1 MVMNPQDEQMNKP
14 RGGLLGLFDKAMK
27 ADEDTGLSP
36 LQNFAAALDPL
47 ILKDLRGGEG
57 IRQQGVQ
64 RAATMSKNKT
74 VDMLRQQ
81 GRNDLADAVMNR
93 TIGPKEAFSVMQ
105 SEKAADTAFQRQKDL
120 AAFSAGLKAPAAPKL
135 YSEFAKLNADLQ
147 AGNISKDQYNASVQ
161 SFLNKNKMSIRPF
174 RDINRKKTKVVTV
187 GSVKIGGDNPISVQS
202 MTNTLTTDIEAT
214 INQINQITEAGG
226 DLVRVSCPDKESTQ
240 ALKKI
245 IAPKKNLSF
254 SENFFHM
261 CFGKVPEKEIV
272 KAFDVSLIL
281 YAEHSFNVS
290 TFTARTITSSLS
302 DIHGAITGAIA
313 SLKGPLHG
321 GANEEVMHMMKKIKK
336 PENALKWINN
346 ALKNKEVVMGFGHRV
361 YKSGDSRVPTM
372 REYFGKV
379 AKIKKDKTFEKI
391 YDIVEKVMIKK
402 KNIHPN
408 VDYPTGPT
416 YHLMGFDT
424 DFFTPIFVISR
435 ITGWSAHIMEQHAAN
450 KLIRPLAKYKGS
462 KHRTVMQLNQR

>member
-1 MVMNPQDEQMNKP
+1 MSDEIKK
-14 RGGLLGLFDKAMK
+14 GLLGIVV
-27 ADEDTGLSP
+27 DETEVSKVMPEINSLTYRGY
-36 LQNFAAALDPL
+36 AAQDLCEYCRFEEVAYL
-47 ILKDLRGGEG
+47 ILNKDLPNSIQLKQFEKEEKNNREL
-57 IRQQGVQ
+57 
-64 RAATMSKNKT
+64 SKNLYEIIKHMPKKSHPMDVART
-74 VDMLRQQ
+74 
-81 GRNDLADAVMNR
+81 AV
-93 TIGPKEAFSVMQ
+93 SVMGLEDNET
-105 SEKAADTAFQRQKDL
+105 SDSSPEANMRKALRIFAKTPTAL
-120 AAFSAGLKAPAAPKL
+120 AAF
-135 YSEFAKLNADLQ
+135 Y
-147 AGNISKDQYNASVQ
+147 
-161 SFLNKNKMSIRPF
+161 R
-174 RDINRKKTKVVTV
+174 
-187 GSVKIGGDNPISVQS
+187 
-202 MTNTLTTDIEAT
+202 
-214 INQINQITEAGG
+214 
-226 DLVRVSCPDKESTQ
+226 VRNG
-240 ALKKI
+240 KKI
-245 IAPKKNLSF
+245 IKPKKELSF
-254 SENFFHM
+254 AENFFNM
-261 CFGKVPEKEIV
+261 CFGKVPQKEIV

-336 PENALKWINN
+336 PENALKWIND
-346 ALKNKEVVMGFGHRV
+346 ALKKKDVVMGFGHRV

-450 KLIRPLAKYKGS
+450 KLIRPLAKYKGN
-462 KHRTVMQLNQR
+462 KHRKVMELNYR

>member
-1 MVMNPQDEQMNKP
+1 MNDDIKK
-14 RGGLLGLFDKAMK
+14 GLLGIIVDETEVSKVMPEINSLTYRGYAAQDLCARCKFEEVAYLILNKELPNKKQLIQFEKEETKERVLSKNLINILKQIPKRSHPMDVARTAVSVMGLEDKETQDSSPKANLRKAMRI
-27 ADEDTGLSP
+27 
-36 LQNFAAALDPL
+36 F
-47 ILKDLRGGEG
+47 
-57 IRQQGVQ
+57 
-64 RAATMSKNKT
+64 SKT
-74 VDMLRQQ
+74 
-81 GRNDLADAVMNR
+81 
-93 TIGPKEAFSVMQ
+93 P
-105 SEKAADTAFQRQKDL
+105 TAL
-120 AAFSAGLKAPAAPKL
+120 AAFYRL
-135 YSEFAKLNADLQ
+135 
-147 AGNISKDQYNASVQ
+147 
-161 SFLNKNKMSIRPF
+161 
-174 RDINRKKTKVVTV
+174 RK
-187 GSVKIGGDNPISVQS
+187 G
-202 MTNTLTTDIEAT
+202 
-214 INQINQITEAGG
+214 
-226 DLVRVSCPDKESTQ
+226 
-240 ALKKI
+240 KKI
-245 IAPKKNLSF
+245 IPPKKSLTF

-261 CFGKVPEKEIV
+261 CFGKVPDKEIV

-346 ALKNKEVVMGFGHRV
+346 ALKNKDVVMGFGHRV

-372 REYFGKV
+372 REYFKRV
-379 AKIKKDKTFEKI
+379 AIIKKDKTFEKI
-391 YDIVEKVMIKK
+391 YDIIEKVMIER
-402 KNIHPN
+402 KNIYPN

-450 KLIRPLAKYKGS
+450 KLIRPLASYKGN
-462 KHRTVMQLNQR
+462 KHRKVLQLNQR

>member
-1 MVMNPQDEQMNKP
+1 MSDDIKK
-14 RGGLLGLFDKAMK
+14 GLLGIIV
-27 ADEDTGLSP
+27 DETEISKVMPEINSLTYRGY
-36 LQNFAAALDPL
+36 AAQDLCARCDFEEVAYL
-47 ILKDLRGGEG
+47 ILNKELPNKKQLKEFKKELSKA
-57 IRQQGVQ
+57 I
-64 RAATMSKNKT
+64 TLSKNLINILKKIPKNSHPMDVART
-74 VDMLRQQ
+74 
-81 GRNDLADAVMNR
+81 AV
-93 TIGPKEAFSVMQ
+93 SVMGLEDKETKDN
-105 SEKAADTAFQRQKDL
+105 SPKANLRKAIRILAKTPTAL
-120 AAFSAGLKAPAAPKL
+120 AAFYRL
-135 YSEFAKLNADLQ
+135 
-147 AGNISKDQYNASVQ
+147 
-161 SFLNKNKMSIRPF
+161 
-174 RDINRKKTKVVTV
+174 RK
-187 GSVKIGGDNPISVQS
+187 
-202 MTNTLTTDIEAT
+202 
-214 INQINQITEAGG
+214 
-226 DLVRVSCPDKESTQ
+226 R
-240 ALKKI
+240 KKI

-261 CFGKVPEKEIV
+261 CFGKVPNKDIV

-336 PENALKWINN
+336 PENAFKWITK
-346 ALKNKEVVMGFGHRV
+346 ALKNKDVVMGFGHRV

-372 REYFGKV
+372 REYFKRV
-379 AKIKKDKTFEKI
+379 AIIKKDKTFEKI
-391 YDIVEKVMIKK
+391 YDIVEKVMIKE
-402 KNIHPN
+402 KNIYPN

-450 KLIRPLAKYKGS
+450 KLIRPLASYKGS
-462 KHRTVMQLNQR
+462 KHRKVIQLNQR

>member
-1 MVMNPQDEQMNKP
+1 MSDDIKK
-14 RGGLLGLFDKAMK
+14 GLLGIVV
-27 ADEDTGLSP
+27 DETEVSKVMPEINSLTYRGY
-36 LQNFAAALDPL
+36 AAQDLCAKCKFEEVAFL
-47 ILKDLRGGEG
+47 ILNGELPNKKQLNNFEKMEKKERKLSKTLLEDIKKFPKKAHPMDVARTAVSIMGLEDKETKDNSPKANMRKVMR
-57 IRQQGVQ
+57 IF
-64 RAATMSKNKT
+64 AKT
-74 VDMLRQQ
+74 PV
-81 GRNDLADAVMNR
+81 A
-93 TIGPKEAFSVMQ
+93 
-105 SEKAADTAFQRQKDL
+105 L
-120 AAFSAGLKAPAAPKL
+120 AAFYRS
-135 YSEFAKLNADLQ
+135 
-147 AGNISKDQYNASVQ
+147 
-161 SFLNKNKMSIRPF
+161 
-174 RDINRKKTKVVTV
+174 RK
-187 GSVKIGGDNPISVQS
+187 G
-202 MTNTLTTDIEAT
+202 
-214 INQINQITEAGG
+214 
-226 DLVRVSCPDKESTQ
+226 
-240 ALKKI
+240 KKI
-245 IAPKKNLSF
+245 IPPKKNLSF
-254 SENFFHM
+254 SENFFYM
-261 CFGKVPEKEIV
+261 CFGKVPNKEIV

-321 GANEEVMHMMKKIKK
+321 GANEEVMHMMNKIKK

-346 ALKNKEVVMGFGHRV
+346 ALDNKDVVMGFGHRV

-379 AKIKKDKTFEKI
+379 AKIQKDKKFEKI
-391 YDIVEKVMIKK
+391 YDIVEKVMIER

-450 KLIRPLAKYKGS
+450 KLIRPLASYNGNQ
-462 KHRTVMQLNQR
+462 HRKVIQLNQR

>member
-1 MVMNPQDEQMNKP
+1 MSDDIKK
-14 RGGLLGLFDKAMK
+14 GLLGIVV
-27 ADEDTGLSP
+27 DETEVSKVMPEINSLTYRGY
-36 LQNFAAALDPL
+36 AAQDLCEYCKFEEVAYL
-47 ILKDLRGGEG
+47 ILNKDLPNSIQLKHFEKDERKNREL
-57 IRQQGVQ
+57 
-64 RAATMSKNKT
+64 SK
-74 VDMLRQQ
+74 
-81 GRNDLADAVMNR
+81 DLYSIIKRMPKKSHPMDVARTAV
-93 TIGPKEAFSVMQ
+93 SVMGLEDKET
-105 SEKAADTAFQRQKDL
+105 SDSTPAANMRKALRIFSKTPTAL
-120 AAFSAGLKAPAAPKL
+120 AAF
-135 YSEFAKLNADLQ
+135 YR
-147 AGNISKDQYNASVQ
+147 V
-161 SFLNKNKMSIRPF
+161 
-174 RDINRKKTKVVTV
+174 RK
-187 GSVKIGGDNPISVQS
+187 G
-202 MTNTLTTDIEAT
+202 
-214 INQINQITEAGG
+214 
-226 DLVRVSCPDKESTQ
+226 
-240 ALKKI
+240 KKI
-245 IAPKKNLSF
+245 IKPKKDLSF
-254 SENFFHM
+254 SENFFYM
-261 CFGKVPEKEIV
+261 CFGKVPKKEIV

-336 PENALKWINN
+336 PSNALKWINE
-346 ALKNKEVVMGFGHRV
+346 ALQNKSVVMGFGHRV

-391 YDIVEKVMIKK
+391 YDIVEKVMIEK

-462 KHRTVMQLNQR
+462 KHRKVLELNYR

>member
-1 MVMNPQDEQMNKP
+1 MSDEIKK
-14 RGGLLGLFDKAMK
+14 GLLGIVVDETEVSKVMPEINSLTYRGYAAQDLCAKCKFEEVAYLILNGELPSKKQLKVFEKIEKKNRKLSKTLLDDLKKIPKKAHPMDVARTAVSIMGLEDKETRDNSPKANMRKAMRI
-27 ADEDTGLSP
+27 
-36 LQNFAAALDPL
+36 F
-47 ILKDLRGGEG
+47 
-57 IRQQGVQ
+57 
-64 RAATMSKNKT
+64 SKT
-74 VDMLRQQ
+74 PV
-81 GRNDLADAVMNR
+81 A
-93 TIGPKEAFSVMQ
+93 
-105 SEKAADTAFQRQKDL
+105 L
-120 AAFSAGLKAPAAPKL
+120 AAFYRA
-135 YSEFAKLNADLQ
+135 
-147 AGNISKDQYNASVQ
+147 
-161 SFLNKNKMSIRPF
+161 
-174 RDINRKKTKVVTV
+174 RK
-187 GSVKIGGDNPISVQS
+187 G
-202 MTNTLTTDIEAT
+202 
-214 INQINQITEAGG
+214 
-226 DLVRVSCPDKESTQ
+226 
-240 ALKKI
+240 KKI
-245 IAPKKNLSF
+245 IPPKTNLSF

-261 CFGKVPEKEIV
+261 CFGKVPNKDIV

-321 GANEEVMHMMKKIKK
+321 GANEEVMHMMNKIKK
-336 PENALKWINN
+336 PEKAHKWINK
-346 ALKNKEVVMGFGHRV
+346 ALDNKDVIMGFGHRV

-379 AKIKKDKTFEKI
+379 AKIKKDKKFERI
-391 YDIVEKVMIKK
+391 YDIVEKVMIDR

-450 KLIRPLAKYKGS
+450 KLIRPLASYKGS
-462 KHRTVMQLNQR
+462 KYRKVVQLNQR

>member
-1 MVMNPQDEQMNKP
+1 MSDEIKK
-14 RGGLLGLFDKAMK
+14 GLLGIVV
-27 ADEDTGLSP
+27 DETEVSKVMPEINSLTYRGY
-36 LQNFAAALDPL
+36 AAQDLCEYCRFEEVAYL
-47 ILKDLRGGEG
+47 ILNKDLPNSIQLKKFEKQERDE
-57 IRQQGVQ
+57 RKL
-64 RAATMSKNKT
+64 SKNLYEIIKHMPKKSHPMDVART
-74 VDMLRQQ
+74 
-81 GRNDLADAVMNR
+81 AV
-93 TIGPKEAFSVMQ
+93 SVMGLEDKET
-105 SEKAADTAFQRQKDL
+105 SDSSPEANIRKALRIFSKTPTAL
-120 AAFSAGLKAPAAPKL
+120 AAF
-135 YSEFAKLNADLQ
+135 YR
-147 AGNISKDQYNASVQ
+147 
-161 SFLNKNKMSIRPF
+161 IR
-174 RDINRKKTKVVTV
+174 D
-187 GSVKIGGDNPISVQS
+187 G
-202 MTNTLTTDIEAT
+202 
-214 INQINQITEAGG
+214 
-226 DLVRVSCPDKESTQ
+226 
-240 ALKKI
+240 KKI
-245 IAPKKNLSF
+245 IKPKKTLTF
-254 SENFFHM
+254 AENFFYM
-261 CFGKVPEKEIV
+261 CFGKVPQKEIV

-321 GANEEVMHMMKKIKK
+321 GANEEVMHMMNKIKK
-336 PENALKWINN
+336 PENALKWIKD
-346 ALKNKEVVMGFGHRV
+346 ALKNKDVVMGFGHRV

-379 AKIKKDKTFEKI
+379 AKIKKDKKFEKI
-391 YDIVEKVMIKK
+391 YDIIEKVMIKE

-462 KHRTVMQLNQR
+462 KHRKVMELNYR